1 MSWRAV
7 IRELAWLPC
16 LAAMGLAVVAGPARA
31 ATSLASICRIKG
43 QEENVLQGLGIVVGL
58 KGSGDGGN
66 YLPTIRSLAAAMQ
79 LLGDPLG
86 KGGAAEL
93 KDAKNVALVTVSA
106 IVPAAGA
113 RQGDR
118 IDCTVASVGS
128 AKSLA
133 GGRLFLTPLLG
144 PAPPRSTRP
153 EDRRVYA
160 LAEGPITIED
170 PSIPTTGRI
179 HGGCRLEEDF
189 NNVFVK
195 NGKITLVLNENHA
208 EFQVAQDVAELINGR
223 MTFQAGGVPLA
234 HALNQVNVEVI
245 IPRQYLD
252 DPVLFVSQVLNL
264 SMTEPQTV
272 PRVTINERTGSIV
285 IGGDVEI
292 GAVIVTHKNITV
304 ETGAAGAAKQ
314 FVPLDPGQT
323 QTPRLK
329 ALVESLN
336 AIHVPPEDV
345 IDIIKC
351 LDRNGKLHAQLV
363 IQ

>member
-1 MSWRAV
+1 MNWRTR
-7 IRELAWLPC
+7 IESLALLPC
-16 LAAMGLAVVAGPARA
+16 LAVAMLSVGPVPVRA
-31 ATSLASICRIKG
+31 ATSLASICRVKG

-58 KGSGDGGN
+58 KGTGDGGN
-66 YLPTIRSLAAAMQ
+66 YMPTIRSLGAAMQ
-79 LLGDPLG
+79 LMGNPVG
-86 KGGAAEL
+86 KGGEAEL

-128 AKSLA
+128 AKSLT

-144 PAPPRSTRP
+144 PAPPRGVRP

-160 LAEGPITIED
+160 LADGPVTIED
-170 PSIPTTGRI
+170 VAIPTTGRI

-195 NGKITLVLNENHA
+195 DGKITLVLNENHA
-208 EFQVAQDVAELINGR
+208 EFQVAEDVAELINGR

-234 HALNQVNVEVI
+234 KALNQVNVEVI

-264 SMTEPQTV
+264 SMTEPQTGA
-272 PRVTINERTGSIV
+272 RVTINERTGSIV

-292 GAVIVTHKNITV
+292 GAVVVTHKNITV
-304 ETGAAGAAKQ
+304 ETGAAGGAKQ
-314 FVPLDPGQT
+314 FVALDPGQT

-336 AIHVPPEDV
+336 AVHVPPEDI

>member
-1 MSWRAV
+1 MRWRTV
-7 IRELAWLPC
+7 IHKFALLPW
-16 LAAMGLAVVAGPARA
+16 LAAASLGVSPGPAPA
-31 ATSLASICRIKG
+31 ATSLSSICRIKG
-43 QEENVLQGLGIVVGL
+43 QEENVLQGLGIMVGL
-58 KGSGDGGN
+58 KGTGDGGN
-66 YLPTIRSLAAAMQ
+66 FLPTIRSLAAAMQ
-79 LLGDPLG
+79 LMGDSSG

-106 IVPAAGA
+106 IVPAAGV

-128 AKSLA
+128 AKSLV
-133 GGRLFLTPLLG
+133 GGRLFLTPLMG
-144 PAPPRSTRP
+144 PVPPHSIRP
-153 EDRRVYA
+153 DDRRVYA

-170 PSIPTTGRI
+170 ASVPTTGRI

-195 NGKITLVLNENHA
+195 DGKITLVLNENHA
-208 EFQVAQDVAELINGR
+208 EFQVAEDVAELINGR

-234 HALNQVNVEVI
+234 KALNQVNVEVV

-264 SMTEPQTV
+264 SMTEPQTI

-285 IGGDVEI
+285 IGGDVDI
-292 GAVIVTHKNITV
+292 GAVVVTHKNITV
-304 ETGAAGAAKQ
+304 ETGAAGSAKQ

-336 AIHVPPEDV
+336 AVHVPPEDV